1 MALLRRRDTL
11 QLAAVG
17 LSAAA
22 LGLGRY
28 AWAGSAEAAGADAAL
43 TTVAPELRDAA
54 IKVIAATR
62 GFHPMGADRLP
73 MLRAA
78 LATAKTPEGS
88 AIPVRVERVPVGPG
102 RPAVTV
108 YVINERPGAVARPA
122 ILHTH
127 GGGFVTGSALLELPG
142 LIAIAG
148 ELDCVIVSVEYR
160 LSPEVTWRES
170 LAETWAALRW
180 LYADAAS
187 LGVDPRR
194 IAVFGESAGGGHA
207 ALLALRARDS
217 GDVPLA
223 FQCLIYPM
231 LDDRTGTTRFP
242 EPGFGTIGWDA
253 EANRYG
259 WRAFLGV
266 APATDAVPDEAVP
279 MRAASL
285 RGLPAT
291 FIGVGAIDLF
301 APEDIAYAQ
310 RLNASGVP
318 CELLVLPGAFHGFD
332 KVAPDASLSR
342 RLAAARIGALRQGL
356 AQTLAMTGAN

>member
-217 GDVPLA
+217 GDVPHA
-223 FQCLIYPM
+223 RRSYR
-231 LDDRTGTTRFP
+231 DDP
-242 EPGFGTIGWDA
+242 
-253 EANRYG
+253 
-259 WRAFLGV
+259 V
-266 APATDAVPDEAVP
+266 
-279 MRAASL
+279 
-285 RGLPAT
+285 
-291 FIGVGAIDLF
+291 
-301 APEDIAYAQ
+301 
-310 RLNASGVP
+310 
-318 CELLVLPGAFHGFD
+318 PGAGVRHDRLGCRSQS
-332 KVAPDASLSR
+332 V
-342 RLAAARIGALRQGL
+342 RLARLSWCRAGNGCGPRRSGADARREPARFAGDIYRCWRDRPFCARRHRLCATSECKRGA
-356 AQTLAMTGAN
+356 M